1 MDLYPLARALL
12 FRLNAESAHHTAF
25 GLMRALQ
32 AVRCSALLPGM
43 TWSRPVEAMGLTFD
57 NPLGLAAGLDKN
69 GTCIDALG
77 HMGFGCLE
85 VGTVVTPLPQPGN
98 PKPRLFRIK
107 EQQAL
112 INRMGFN
119 NHGMEP
125 LLEKVKARR
134 YAGRIGINIGK
145 NAATPLEN
153 AVEDY
158 RACYRAAYPY
168 ADYIA
173 VNISSPNT
181 KGLRELQSDEALKRI
196 LDGLAEEEEVCRQ
209 SSDRRVPLA
218 VKIAPDLDDES
229 VEAFANQIAG
239 FPVSGVIATNT
250 TIDRSSVAGTPWE
263 QEAGGLSGAP
273 LQVRSSEVIKILR
286 ASLPAGVSIIG
297 VGGILCGEDAAAK
310 LAAGADLIQLYTGFI
325 YRGPALLKEIAETIG

>member
-1 MDLYPLARALL
+1 MDLYPLARAFL

-32 AVRCSALLPGM
+32 ALRCTGLLPGM

-69 GTCIDALG
+69 GSCIDALG

-85 VGTVVTPLPQPGN
+85 VGTVTPLPQSGN

-119 NHGMEP
+119 NDGIEP

-181 KGLRELQSDEALKRI
+181 KGLRDLQSDEALKRI

-209 SSDRRVPLA
+209 SSGRRVPLA

-229 VEAFANQIAG
+229 VEAFAHQVAG

-250 TIDRSSVAGTPWE
+250 TIDRSSVAGTSWE

-273 LQVRSSEVIKILR
+273 LQIRSSEVIKVLR
-286 ASLPAGVSIIG
+286 ASLPAGISIIG
-297 VGGILCGEDAAAK
+297 VGGILSGEDAAAK